1 MIEKS
6 ARFLGEGGGYIGVFY
21 GGIGNYLLLILGT
34 LLRE

>member
-6 ARFLGEGGGYIGVFY
+6 ARFLGEGGYISVFY
-21 GGIGNYLLLILGT
+21 RGIGNYLLLILGT